1 MRYFRQAFSASCER
15 KVFPPTYSYGEPGHH
30 GLLEGFLCDHEDG
43 ARPFSPHPLYQH
55 LLHGSWDVLVNP
67 CLLGQEVAEPFLH
80 RSYGFQE
87 RLVGHEPEM
96 LTLAPEAA
104 ALLRVV
110 SKLELHPRVKITP
123 QLTKALSYPW
133 SLKKRCPSGI
143 FSQYQTLLSNKKKRG
158 EKTGKEEGLAAC

>member
-1 MRYFRQAFSASCER
+1 M
-15 KVFPPTYSYGEPGHH
+15 
-30 GLLEGFLCDHEDG
+30 
-43 ARPFSPHPLYQH
+43 
-55 LLHGSWDVLVNP
+55 NP
-67 CLLGQEVAEPFLH
+67 CWLGQEVAEPLLH

-87 RLVGHEPEM
+87 RLVGHEPEL

-133 SLKKRCPSGI
+133 SLKKRRPSGI
-143 FSQYQTLLSNKKKRG
+143 FSQYQMLLSNKKKRG
-158 EKTGKEEGLAAC
+158 EKTGKEEGLAACRNVTLPTQGEMKRQGCAACIFVLTEAKPQLPAFSK